1 MDVIKLLEYLQEII
15 DTSAKVPLSKKV
27 MVNKSEILEILDR
40 IINCIP
46 SELKKAQWIIEE
58 KERILTEAVQE
69 ADDIKKQNLSLLRR
83 QIENHDITKEANIRA
98 EEIISSAQKNARA
111 IRIGARDYADE
122 MLNQLDSEIS
132 RQGSEMV
139 TSLKLEFQEFLDGLE
154 GSINLN
160 TESIK
165 DNIKQL
171 RDMK

>member
-1 MDVIKLLEYLQEII
+1 MDVIKLLEYLQEIV

-27 MVNKSEILEILDR
+27 MVNKSEVLEILDR
-40 IINCIP
+40 VINCLP
-46 SELKKAQWIIEE
+46 SEFKKAQWIIEE

-122 MLNQLDSEIS
+122 MLSQLDSEIS
-132 RQGSEMV
+132 RKGSEMV
-139 TSLKLEFQEFLDGLE
+139 TSLKLELQEFLDSLE

>member
-1 MDVIKLLEYLQEII
+1 MDVIKLLEYLQEIV

-27 MVNKSEILEILDR
+27 MVNKNEISEILDR
-40 IINCIP
+40 IINCLP

-69 ADDIKKQNLSLLRR
+69 ADDIKKQNLNLLRR

-98 EEIISSAQKNARA
+98 EEIISSAQKNAKA
-111 IRIGARDYADE
+111 IRVGARDYADE
-122 MLNQLDSEIS
+122 MLSQLDSEILRKS
-132 RQGSEMV
+132 NEMLS
-139 TSLKLEFQEFLDGLE
+139 SLKLELQEFLDNLE

>member
-1 MDVIKLLEYLQEII
+1 M
-15 DTSAKVPLSKKV
+15 KK
-27 MVNKSEILEILDR
+27 E
-40 IINCIP
+40 
-46 SELKKAQWIIEE
+46 
-58 KERILTEAVQE
+58 
-69 ADDIKKQNLSLLRR
+69 NLSLLRR

>member
-98 EEIISSAQKNARA
+98 EEIISSAQKNAKA
-111 IRIGARDYADE
+111 IRVGARDYADE
-122 MLNQLDSEIS
+122 MLSQLDSEILRKS
-132 RQGSEMV
+132 NEMLS
-139 TSLKLEFQEFLDGLE
+139 SLKLELQEFLDNLE

>member
-1 MDVIKLLEYLQEII
+1 MDVIKLLEYLQEIV

-27 MVNKSEILEILDR
+27 MVNKSEVLEILDR
-40 IINCIP
+40 VINCLP

-122 MLNQLDSEIS
+122 MLSQLDSEIS
-132 RQGSEMV
+132 RKGSEMV
-139 TSLKLEFQEFLDGLE
+139 TGLKLELQEFLDSLE
-154 GSINLN
+154 SSINLN

>member
-1 MDVIKLLEYLQEII
+1 MDVIKLLEYLQEIV

-27 MVNKSEILEILDR
+27 MVNKNEISEILDR
-40 IINCIP
+40 IINCLP

>member
-27 MVNKSEILEILDR
+27 MVNKNEISEILDR
-40 IINCIP
+40 IINCLP

>member
-1 MDVIKLLEYLQEII
+1 MDVIKLLEYLQEIV

-27 MVNKSEILEILDR
+27 MVNKSEVLEILDR
-40 IINCIP
+40 VINCLP

-122 MLNQLDSEIS
+122 MLSQLDSEIS
-132 RQGSEMV
+132 RKSSEMV
-139 TSLKLEFQEFLDGLE
+139 ASLKLELQEFLDSLE

>member
-139 TSLKLEFQEFLDGLE
+139 TSLKLELQEFLDGLE

>member
-1 MDVIKLLEYLQEII
+1 MDVIKLLEYLQEIV

-122 MLNQLDSEIS
+122 MLSQLDSEIL

-139 TSLKLEFQEFLDGLE
+139 AGLRLELQEFLDGLE
-154 GSINLN
+154 GSINLK

>member
-1 MDVIKLLEYLQEII
+1 MDVIKLLEYLQEIV

-27 MVNKSEILEILDR
+27 MVNKSEVLEILDR
-40 IINCIP
+40 VINCLP

-98 EEIISSAQKNARA
+98 EEIISSAQKNAKA

-122 MLNQLDSEIS
+122 MLSQLDSEIS
-132 RQGSEMV
+132 RKGSEMV
-139 TSLKLEFQEFLDGLE
+139 TSLKLELQEFLDSLE
-154 GSINLN
+154 GSISLN